1 MTSSLLK
8 NIMQHFTWWCVL
20 ENQLGQTAN
29 KATRQLEWRSFECV
43 DGKRHT
49 DLRPIVKHQQRAI
62 CTATKAEMRDLHT
75 GGQERG
81 GLESNKRQ
89 NKSVITKKKNLTWSV
104 EWCAKHQNSQR
115 FEYMGNKK
123 LHISP
128 ESTQISPLLV
138 KWKTRAAGL
147 ITREHISCLVHDE
160 MKPTETVKG

>member
-1 MTSSLLK
+1 M
-8 NIMQHFTWWCVL
+8 L
-20 ENQLGQTAN
+20 ENQLGRTAN

-75 GGQERG
+75 GGQEGG

-89 NKSVITKKKNLTWSV
+89 NKSVITRKKKLD
-104 EWCAKHQNSQR
+104 
-115 FEYMGNKK
+115 
-123 LHISP
+123 LISWMMCKTSKQP
-128 ESTQISPLLV
+128 EVCTHEEQETQISPLLV

-147 ITREHISCLVHDE
+147 ITQEHISCLLHDE